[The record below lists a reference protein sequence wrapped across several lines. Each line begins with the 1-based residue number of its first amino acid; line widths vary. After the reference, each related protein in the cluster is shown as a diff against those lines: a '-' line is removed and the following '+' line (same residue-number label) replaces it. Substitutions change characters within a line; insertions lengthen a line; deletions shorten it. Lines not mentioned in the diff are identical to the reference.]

1 MSRHLAAGT
10 AVLLLAA
17 MALPADAAAQ
27 EQHDHHQHQHHAA
40 PPAPPANPDQTE
52 KADGLKFPDVSLVD
66 QNGRAVDFYD
76 DLVKGRVVA
85 INFIFTSCTT
95 ICPPMGATFG
105 QLQKLLGDRAGRD
118 VHLIS
123 VSVDPVTD
131 TPERMKAWSQRF
143 GTDSGWTLVTG
154 ERGEVIRLLKSLGV
168 YTPDINDHSP
178 LVLVGNDARGEWT
191 RAYGLAAPA
200 KLAELLDGMSGKAAA
215 ASTGSTATAP
225 TSQAHQYF
233 GDVRLVDQNG
243 REQRL
248 YSDLLKGKTVVIDVM
263 FTECT
268 GVCPIL
274 SKKMEQVQTALGD
287 RVGQDVYLLSIS
299 VDPVNDT
306 PARLKEYAARYNA
319 RPGWYFLT
327 GSKQNV
333 DEALKKLGQYVQERE
348 AHQNLIL
355 IGNDRTG
362 LWKKAM
368 GLADAEELIRIVK
381 TVVDDQG

>member
-1 MSRHLAAGT
+1 MKRNRSLPVLTALALLAGGSLALAQQTAPAEPKADPHAHHQHGSHEGSHPAPAAPQADASAGT
-10 AVLLLAA
+10 AT
-17 MALPADAAAQ
+17 
-27 EQHDHHQHQHHAA
+27 EQTAA
-40 PPAPPANPDQTE
+40 PTTPAH
-52 KADGLKFPDVSLVD
+52 K
-66 QNGRAVDFYD
+66 
-76 DLVKGRVVA
+76 
-85 INFIFTSCTT
+85 
-95 ICPPMGATFG
+95 
-105 QLQKLLGDRAGRD
+105 
-118 VHLIS
+118 
-123 VSVDPVTD
+123 
-131 TPERMKAWSQRF
+131 
-143 GTDSGWTLVTG
+143 
-154 ERGEVIRLLKSLGV
+154 
-168 YTPDINDHSP
+168 
-178 LVLVGNDARGEWT
+178 
-191 RAYGLAAPA
+191 
-200 KLAELLDGMSGKAAA
+200 
-215 ASTGSTATAP
+215 
-225 TSQAHQYF
+225 YF

-248 YSDLLKGKTVVIDVM
+248 YSDLLKGRTVVIDVM

-287 RVGQDVYLLSIS
+287 RVGKDVYLLSIS
-299 VDPVNDT
+299 VDPTNDT

-319 RPGWYFLT
+319 KPGWYFLT

-355 IGNDRTG
+355 IGNDQTG

>member
-1 MSRHLAAGT
+1 MSCHLAAAGT

-17 MALPADAAAQ
+17 LALPANAAAQ
-27 EQHDHHQHQHHAA
+27 DPHQHHQHHAP
-40 PPAPPANPDQTE
+40 PPADPDKTE
-52 KADGLKFPDVSLVD
+52 KADGLKFPEVSLVD

-76 DLVKGRVVA
+76 DLVKNRVVA

-105 QLQKLLGDRAGRD
+105 QVQKLLGDRAGRD

-123 VSVDPVTD
+123 VSVDPATD
-131 TPERMKAWSQRF
+131 TPERMKTWSQRF
-143 GTDSGWTLVTG
+143 GTTQGWTLVTG
-154 ERGEVIRLLKSLGV
+154 ERNEVTRLLKSLGV
-168 YTPDINDHSP
+168 YTPNINDHSP

-200 KLAELLDGMSGKAAA
+200 KLVELLDGMAAPAPQQGDQPAATAAA
-215 ASTGSTATAP
+215 ATTP
-225 TSQAHQYF
+225 AHKYF

-243 REQRL
+243 NEQRL
-248 YSDLLKGKTVVIDVM
+248 YSDLLKGRSVVIDVM

-274 SKKMEQVQTALGD
+274 SKKMEQVQEALGD
-287 RVGQDVYLLSIS
+287 RVGKDVYLLSIS
-299 VDPVNDT
+299 VDPANDT
-306 PARLKEYAARYNA
+306 PARLKEYAARYHA
-319 RPGWYFLT
+319 KPGWYFLT
-327 GSKQNV
+327 GSQQNV

-355 IGNDRTG
+355 IGNDQTG
-362 LWKKAM
+362 LWKKAL
-368 GLADAEELIRIVK
+368 GLADTEELIRIVK